1 MPRFSIITPVFN
13 PPKQAFEQ
21 CVSSV
26 MQQSFTD
33 WEWCLAD
40 DASTEPWVSERLN
53 DLQASDARVKVVNRA
68 TNGGIVRAS
77 NDAIALAGGEFLVLL
92 DNDDELRHDALAL
105 VAEAADRSPEV
116 DYLYSDENKLSPEG
130 QHFDAFAKPVW
141 SPERLLGQNYTSH
154 LSVLRRD
161 VVEAVGR
168 FRPGFDGSQDYD
180 LVLRVVER
188 ARNIVHI
195 PHVLYHWR
203 ALPSSTASAAAAKP
217 YAFVAALRAVTEHL
231 RRRGI
236 DAEVGEAGPSLARI
250 RRTLPHRPRVT
261 VIVPIDES
269 RSQILGVD
277 TWCAENVVRSLALR
291 TTYTNHDV
299 TFVAPQS
306 VDEMALTTLSDRLSV
321 PSRVVRVANGTPKAD
336 ALNAGLA
343 ACSSLRAVVVDQHC
357 EIVDDD
363 WLQTLLSYEQLDGV
377 AMVGATVVDLDGK
390 IVSAGL
396 SLSPEPHEIGLGRHA
411 DDVGPVGMLGIARE
425 CTGVSTRFALVD
437 VPSLRKVGGISTDY
451 QSRMADFDLACKL
464 REEGL
469 HSIVTPLAR
478 VRTFESRTNDDSEL
492 DVLRQRWPWL
502 IGNDLYVRI
511 DTRADAPSRPA

>member
-1 MPRFSIITPVFN
+1 MPR
-13 PPKQAFEQ
+13 
-21 CVSSV
+21 
-26 MQQSFTD
+26 
-33 WEWCLAD
+33 
-40 DASTEPWVSERLN
+40 
-53 DLQASDARVKVVNRA
+53 
-68 TNGGIVRAS
+68 
-77 NDAIALAGGEFLVLL
+77 
-92 DNDDELRHDALAL
+92 
-105 VAEAADRSPEV
+105 
-116 DYLYSDENKLSPEG
+116 
-130 QHFDAFAKPVW
+130 
-141 SPERLLGQNYTSH
+141 
-154 LSVLRRD
+154 
-161 VVEAVGR
+161 
-168 FRPGFDGSQDYD
+168 
-180 LVLRVVER
+180 
-188 ARNIVHI
+188 
-195 PHVLYHWR
+195 
-203 ALPSSTASAAAAKP
+203 
-217 YAFVAALRAVTEHL
+217 
-231 RRRGI
+231 
-236 DAEVGEAGPSLARI
+236 
-250 RRTLPHRPRVT
+250 RPRVT

-269 RSQILGVD
+269 HSQILGVD

-299 TFVAPQS
+299 TFVAPRS

-321 PSRVVRVANGTPKAD
+321 PSRVVRVADGTPKAD

-343 ACSSLRAVVVDQHC
+343 ACSSLRAVLVDQHC

-396 SLSPEPHEIGLGRHA
+396 SLSPEPHEIGRGRHA

-478 VRTFESRTNDDSEL
+478 VRTFESRTDDDSEL
-492 DVLRQRWPWL
+492 NVLKQRWPWL

-511 DTRADAPSRPA
+511 DTRADATSRPA